1 VTRHATARAAY
12 GPTRPG
18 SLPDPEKLRARPHD
32 PVLYLRYSAGVSG
45 PTTSSNIAAPN
56 AQAAAAPGS
65 MALPHSLVARES
77 ELAALVQM
85 ITARG
90 FRAGL
95 LHGELGVGKT
105 SLLRAGLV
113 PYLLEQGMV
122 ALYCGD
128 MRRPLPA
135 LVHAVQAL
143 TNLAPEQGETP
154 ILFIDRVVTRVITD
168 KQVVLVL
175 DHMEDTLVPGDEA
188 LLADL
193 GDLFARVVTR
203 SGGRGR
209 FLFCCDS
216 AHVHRFGLLEQ
227 RTGSL
232 FPPTSRFELGRL
244 DVERARAVLAHILQ
258 RRRLAAAPS
267 LVDAV
272 VQALAREAPVLPADL
287 ETAAV
292 ALSALRATSPADL
305 QRLDSGGDVLEA
317 LQRGWIESGA
327 RATGKRNAA
336 LSMLG
341 ELAATPRP
349 VPRTASWLAARQGTS
364 PEDAFALLD
373 QLHLQGLVEHTPPP
387 PESAGEPGFVLAHPG
402 LRLAVREVA
411 APALAAS
418 RRLRDMLTARV
429 ERGQRLTPREYTLL
443 RAARFVPATSQ
454 ERATLERT
462 KRTYTIA
469 AGVAVG
475 VPLLLLIIVY
485 VAMSGRY
492 YFDVDTAGRGGARL
506 VVRAG
511 RPGLSGFDWLP
522 ASPGFGSVIADP
534 GLSRPMV
541 RDAFWKAAVDH
552 EIGGDRDADAYA
564 DAALEA
570 MDPAMAA
577 LIAYAIDGSAESLAA
592 LQKQAPGPQE
602 LTALLEAL
610 APVAR
615 GTPEEVAFIEQA
627 LNDSSPVVQAA
638 ALGVAAQAARRQPER
653 YRATLARALANA
665 DADLRRLAF
674 AAVRDLEDTDAQ
686 LTFQAAL
693 TQNPDAAARREL
705 LAAITSLEATTMP
718 SAKTAA
724 SILLN
729 RDIPAATRQ
738 AAREALRRSFSSTP
752 ADAAQAAAGLA
763 SDDQALPE
771 DQVWALELLR
781 DLAPKDS
788 YAAIADSVRKAL
800 SSQAEPVRLAA
811 LAVYARV
818 APRDAAGE
826 LANLRKNEASPNEAL
841 RIAMARAWGEVAK
854 IPEPAAALPL
864 QEMLEDESAAVRIV
878 AAEAYGNVGRD
889 AVPALE
895 DLAKKARF
903 DVAEGAVLGLANA
916 TDAGA
921 PRNMAWSGITGMW
934 RRKGRPRW
942 SAGEA
947 FVRLSAN
954 HARHTYPYLTTAARS
969 SDDAKLREIGAR
981 GLCRASVAGHE
992 PSRAMLARS
1001 SADESADVRRV
1012 VGQCVADNALDV
1024 ETATTIAVRLSFDG
1038 DAAIR
1043 ADAARALVR
1052 VVEKGK
1058 VPEPVAKAVLR
1069 LAGDRERE
1077 VRTLS
1082 LRALAAMGAKAP
1094 AETGQALLRAYEHGG
1109 EDDEKLEL
1117 LATARAIGSG
1127 ELVAPAITDRSA
1139 AVRIAALDTALAVA
1153 TTDASGVAAAMNAA
1167 LTDSDPAVRRAA
1179 LERIAG
1185 SAERIE
1191 REALLTSLRLAVR
1204 DPDPGIARLGLTTLV
1219 RLGDTEEV
1227 VARLRDAL
1235 DQRSEGDRMQAAAA
1249 VIGLVERD
1257 AKAALAL
1264 LEPLLG
1270 DPSHD
1275 VRRAMLPAVGAAY
1288 AATRQPKDLANL
1300 LLESE
1305 RHATRR
1311 LAVTAAFVVIARSAE
1326 QREAALAVL
1335 AGVAKDED
1343 APPMARLSARLGSGL
1358 IEGGADGLAFL
1369 TMLVP

>member
-1 VTRHATARAAY
+1 
-12 GPTRPG
+12 
-18 SLPDPEKLRARPHD
+18 
-32 PVLYLRYSAGVSG
+32 
-45 PTTSSNIAAPN
+45 
-56 AQAAAAPGS
+56 
-65 MALPHSLVARES
+65 MALPHSLIARES
-77 ELAALVQM
+77 ELGALVQM

-95 LHGELGVGKT
+95 VHGELGVGKT

-113 PYLLEQGMV
+113 PYLLDQGVV

-128 MRRPLPA
+128 MRRPMPA
-135 LVHAVQAL
+135 LVAAVQGL
-143 TNLAPEQGETP
+143 TGMAPEQGETP
-154 ILFIDRVVTRVITD
+154 VLFIDRVVTRVITD

-175 DHMEDTLVPGDEA
+175 DHMEDTLIPGDEA
-188 LLADL
+188 LLGDL

-258 RRRLAAAPS
+258 RRHLAAAPS

-272 VQALAREAPVLPADL
+272 VQALARDAPVLPADL

-305 QRLDSGGDVLEA
+305 HRLESSGDVLEA
-317 LQRGWIESGA
+317 LQRAWIESGA
-327 RATGKRNAA
+327 RATGKRHAA
-336 LSMLG
+336 LSVLG
-341 ELAATPRP
+341 ELAATPRT
-349 VPRTASWLAARQGTS
+349 VPRTASWLAARQGVA
-364 PEDAFALLD
+364 PEEAVALLD
-373 QLHLQGLVEHTPPP
+373 QLHHQGLVHHTPPP

-411 APALAAS
+411 APSLATS

-429 ERGQRLTPREYTLL
+429 ERGQRLTPREYASL

-454 ERATLERT
+454 ERAALDRT
-462 KRTYTIA
+462 RRLYTIA

-475 VPLLLLIIVY
+475 VPLVLLIIVY

-492 YFDVDTAGRGGARL
+492 YFDVDAAERGGARI

-522 ASPGFGSVIADP
+522 ASPGFGSMIADP

-541 RDAFWKAAVDH
+541 RDAIWKAAASH
-552 EIGGDRDADAYA
+552 EIGGPMDGDAYA
-564 DAALEA
+564 VAALDA
-570 MDPAMAA
+570 LDPAFAS
-577 LIAYAIDGSAESLAA
+577 LIAYATSGSTEALAA

-610 APVAR
+610 APIAR
-615 GTPEEVAFIEQA
+615 GTPEEIAFIEQA

-638 ALGVAAQAARRQPER
+638 ALGVAADAARRQPDR

-674 AAVRDLEDTDAQ
+674 AAVRALDDADAQ
-686 LTFQAAL
+686 RTFQAAL

-705 LAAITSLEATTMP
+705 LAEITALEATTMP

-729 RDIPAATRQ
+729 RDIPATTRQ
-738 AAREALRRSFSSTP
+738 AAREALRRSFTTTP
-752 ADAAQAAAGLA
+752 AEAAQAAAGLA
-763 SDDQALPE
+763 NDDQASPE
-771 DQVWALELLR
+771 DQVWALELMR
-781 DLAPKDS
+781 DLAPKES
-788 YAAIADSVRKAL
+788 YEAIADEVRKAL
-800 SSQAEPVRLAA
+800 GSTAEPVRLAA

-818 APRDAAGE
+818 APRDAAAE
-826 LANLRKNEASPNEAL
+826 LANLRKNEPKPSEAL

-864 QEMLEDESAAVRIV
+864 EEMLEDESAAVRIV
-878 AAEAYGNVGRD
+878 AAEAYGNVGRA
-889 AVPALE
+889 AVPKLE
-895 DLAKKARF
+895 ELAKKARF

-921 PRNMAWSGITGMW
+921 QRNVAWSGITNMW

-947 FVRLSAN
+947 FARLAGK
-954 HARHTYPYLTTAARS
+954 HARYTYSYLTTAVRS
-969 SDDAKLREIGAR
+969 TDDDQLRVIGAR
-981 GLCRASVAGHE
+981 GLCRASVAGHDL
-992 PSRAMLARS
+992 SRSTLARTS
-1001 SADESADVRRV
+1001 LDTATEVRRV
-1012 VGQCVADNALDV
+1012 VVQCVADNALDV
-1024 ETATTIAVRLSFDG
+1024 ETATTIAVRLSYDG
-1038 DAAIR
+1038 DTGIR

-1058 VPEPVAKAVLR
+1058 APEPVAKAVLR
-1069 LAGDRERE
+1069 LVGDRERE
-1077 VRTLS
+1077 VRALGT
-1082 LRALAAMGAKAP
+1082 RALAIMGAKAP
-1094 AETGQALLRAYEHGG
+1094 AEASQALLRAYERAEPGS
-1109 EDDEKLEL
+1109 DDEKLEL
-1117 LATARAIGSG
+1117 LAAARAIGSG
-1127 ELVAPAITDRSA
+1127 DLVAPAIADRAA
-1139 AVRIAALDTALAVA
+1139 AVRIAALDTAIA
-1153 TTDASGVAAAMNAA
+1153 TKTGVAATMNAA

-1179 LERIAG
+1179 LARISG
-1185 SAERIE
+1185 GAEHIDP
-1191 REALLTSLRLAVR
+1191 EALATSLRLAVR
-1204 DPDPGIARLGLTTLV
+1204 DPDPGIARLALTTLV

-1227 VARLRDAL
+1227 VSRLRDAL
-1235 DQRSEGDRMQAAAA
+1235 DERSEGDRTQAAAA
-1249 VIGLVERD
+1249 GIGLVERD

-1264 LEPLLG
+1264 LEPLL
-1270 DPSHD
+1270 DDTSHD
-1275 VRRAMLPAVGAAY
+1275 VRRAMLPGLAAAY
-1288 AATRQPKDLANL
+1288 AAARPPKELVSL

-1311 LAVTAAFVVIARSAE
+1311 LAVTAAFIVIARSAE
-1326 QREAALAVL
+1326 QRDAALAAL
-1335 AGVAKDED
+1335 AGVAGDED

-1369 TMLVP
+1369 TLLVP

>member
-1 VTRHATARAAY
+1 
-12 GPTRPG
+12 
-18 SLPDPEKLRARPHD
+18 
-32 PVLYLRYSAGVSG
+32 VSG
-45 PTTSSNIAAPN
+45 PTTSSSIAVPN
-56 AQAAAAPGS
+56 AAAAAAPGS
-65 MALPHSLVARES
+65 IALPHSLIAREA
-77 ELAALVQM
+77 ELGALVQM

-113 PYLLEQGMV
+113 PYLLDQGMI

-175 DHMEDTLVPGDEA
+175 DHMEDALLAGDEA

-203 SGGRGR
+203 SGGRGK

-305 QRLDSGGDVLEA
+305 QRLGSGGPVDVLEA
-317 LQRGWIESGA
+317 LQQGWIETGA
-327 RATGKRNAA
+327 KATGKRNAA
-336 LSMLG
+336 LGMMG

-349 VPRTASWLAARQGTS
+349 VPRTASWLAARLGMA
-364 PEDAFALLD
+364 PEDAFAVLD

-411 APALAAS
+411 APALASA

-429 ERGQRLTPREYTLL
+429 ERGQRLTPREYARL

-469 AGVAVG
+469 AGVTVG
-475 VPLLLLIIVY
+475 LPLLLLIIVY
-485 VAMSGRY
+485 VSMSGRY
-492 YFDVDTAGRGGARL
+492 YFDVAVDGGAAGRGGPHL

-541 RDAFWKAAVDH
+541 RDAFWQAAASH
-552 EIGGDRDADAYA
+552 EIGGDTDGDAYA
-564 DAALEA
+564 ATALDA
-570 MDPAMAA
+570 MDPAVAA
-577 LIAYAIDGSAESLAA
+577 LIAYAIDGSTESLAA
-592 LQKQAPGPQE
+592 LQKHAPGPQE

-610 APVAR
+610 APIAR
-615 GTPEEVAFIEQA
+615 GTPEEIAFIEQA
-627 LNDSSPVVQAA
+627 LNDSSPLVQAA
-638 ALGVAAQAARRQPER
+638 ALGVAAHAARRQPER

-674 AAVRDLEDTDAQ
+674 AAVRELEDADAQ

-705 LAAITSLEATTMP
+705 LAAITALEATTMP

-738 AAREALRRSFSSTP
+738 AAREALRRAFTTTP
-752 ADAAQAAAGLA
+752 GEAAQAAAGLA

-771 DQVWALELLR
+771 DQVWALQLMR

-788 YAAIADSVRKAL
+788 YAAIADGVRKAL

-818 APRDAAGE
+818 APRDAAAE
-826 LANLRKNEASPNEAL
+826 LANLRKNEPNPSEAL

-864 QEMLEDESAAVRIV
+864 QELLDDESAAVRVV

-921 PRNMAWSGITGMW
+921 PRNLAWSGITGMW

-947 FVRLSAN
+947 FARMAAN
-954 HARHTYPYLTTAARS
+954 HARHTYSYLTTAART
-969 SDDAKLREIGAR
+969 SDDARLREIGAR

-1024 ETATTIAVRLSFDG
+1024 ETTTTIAVRLSYDG

-1069 LAGDRERE
+1069 LVGDRERD

-1082 LRALAAMGAKAP
+1082 LRALAAMGAQAP
-1094 AETGQALLRAYEHGG
+1094 AETGQALLRAYERGG

-1127 ELVAPAITDRSA
+1127 ELVAPAITDRGA

-1153 TTDASGVAAAMNAA
+1153 TTDATGVATAMNAA

-1185 SAERIE
+1185 SAEHIE

-1204 DPDPGIARLGLTTLV
+1204 DLDPGIARLGLTTLV

-1227 VARLRDAL
+1227 VSRLRDAL
-1235 DQRSEGDRMQAAAA
+1235 DERSEGNRTQAAAA

-1270 DPSHD
+1270 DASHD
-1275 VRRAMLPAVGAAY
+1275 VRRAMLPALAAAY
-1288 AATRQPKDLANL
+1288 AATRQPKDLADL

-1311 LAVTAAFVVIARSAE
+1311 LAVTAAFVVIARNAE
-1326 QREAALAVL
+1326 QRDAAVAAL
-1335 AGVAKDED
+1335 AGVATDED

-1369 TMLVP
+1369 TLLVP